1 MVGSKQDIY
10 DLCKIKGFSDT
21 LRMFN
26 QIYSYRMQINNLEAI
41 LMEFEVYEEDE
52 EMINELKQEI
62 RFYKNVLKSVK
73 ANYMKRIEKLIEE
86 NYDQTIID
94 KFIAIC
100 NENFYIEKKNIHAQ
114 DEDYIVN
121 YEELKANNKVKIK
134 ELVEKAKK
142 EM

>member
-26 QIYSYRMQINNLEAI
+26 QIYSYRMQINNLEEI

-100 NENFYIEKKNIHAQ
+100 NENFYIEQKNNYAQ

>member
-73 ANYMKRIEKLIEE
+73 ANYMKTNRRKLRS
-86 NYDQTIID
+86 
-94 KFIAIC
+94 
-100 NENFYIEKKNIHAQ
+100 
-114 DEDYIVN
+114 
-121 YEELKANNKVKIK
+121 NNH
-134 ELVEKAKK
+134 
-142 EM
+142 